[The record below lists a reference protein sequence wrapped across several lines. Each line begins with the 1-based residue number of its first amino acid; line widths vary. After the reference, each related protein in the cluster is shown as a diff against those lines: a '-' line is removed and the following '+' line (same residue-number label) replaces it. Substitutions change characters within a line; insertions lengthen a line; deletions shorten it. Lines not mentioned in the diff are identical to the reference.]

1 MKTVSDYVSTR
12 GSATNFGF
20 EDVLLTGLAR
30 DGGLFL
36 PGAWPQFSPE
46 DIRELAGLPYPEAA
60 LKIML
65 PFVRECISED
75 EFQTLLN
82 DAYAGFAHRAVAP
95 LVQIGPND
103 WVLELF
109 HGPTLAFKDFAMQV
123 LARLMDRTLKSRNA
137 RATIIGATSG
147 DTGGAAIEAF
157 RGREAIDIFIL
168 HPEGRV
174 SDVQRCQMTTALEA
188 NVHNIALEG
197 TFDDCQAIVKALFND
212 HEFRDRHS
220 LAGVNSINW
229 ARIMGQ
235 IVYYFTAAVSLGA
248 PDRAVRFCVPTG
260 NFGDIYAGFAA
271 KQMGLPIARLVI
283 ATNINDIL
291 KRVLETGNYQPQN
304 VVATQSPSMDIQVS
318 SNFER
323 LLFTLCGRDS
333 ERVKALMDELRAQH
347 QFTLSDQEF
356 GELKS
361 LFSVYRVDETETVEI
376 IRRLYQETGYIADPH
391 TAVGIGAAMKTP
403 KDPSSPMIALATAHP
418 AKFPDTVERA
428 IGRELDQPEILSDKL
443 SAQER
448 FTVLHNDYAAVAH
461 FIEER
466 SRAVKEPLS

>member
-1 MKTVSDYVSTR
+1 MDTVSEYVSTR

-36 PGAWPQFSPE
+36 PLTWPKFSPE
-46 DIRELAGLPYPEAA
+46 DIRNLAGLSYPEAA
-60 LKIML
+60 LRIMA
-65 PFVRECISED
+65 PFVKETISES
-75 EFQTLLN
+75 EFRALLEE
-82 DAYAGFAHRAVAP
+82 AYAGFTHKAVAP
-95 LVQIGPND
+95 LIQIGPNE

-123 LARLMDRTLKSRNA
+123 LARLMDRALAARGA
-137 RATIIGATSG
+137 RATLICATSG

-157 RGREAIDIFIL
+157 RDRESIDIFIL

-174 SDVQRCQMTTALEA
+174 SDVQRRQMTTVSAA
-188 NVHNIALEG
+188 NVHNIALKG

-212 HEFRDRHS
+212 HDFRDRHS

-229 ARIMGQ
+229 ARIMAQ
-235 IVYYFTAAVSLGA
+235 IVYYFTASVSLGA
-248 PDRAVRFCVPTG
+248 PDRAVCFCVPTG

-271 KQMGLPIARLVI
+271 KQMGLPISRLVI

-291 KRVLETGNYQPQN
+291 KRTLETGTYEPKG

-323 LLFTLCGRDS
+323 LLFEICGRDN
-333 ERVKALMDELRAQH
+333 ERVRKLMDDLRTQH
-347 QFTLSDQEF
+347 RFTLSDREC
-356 GELKS
+356 EEMKTV
-361 LFSVYRVDETETVEI
+361 FSAHRVDEKETLEV
-376 IRRLYQETGYIADPH
+376 IRKLFQETGYVADPH
-391 TAVGIGAAMKTP
+391 TAVGIGAAWKMP
-403 KDPSSPMIALATAHP
+403 EDPASPVITLATAHP
-418 AKFPDTVERA
+418 AKFPDTVVRA
-428 IGRELDQPEILSDKL
+428 IGQAPEGPERLSQTS
-443 SAQER
+443 SAEER
-448 FTVLHNDYAAVAH
+448 FTVLQNNITAVAH

-466 SRAVKEPLS
+466 SRAVKEHST